1 MKITFKKLF
10 HALNPGNVRFGL
22 ARLSV
27 DSMDQLSVP
36 RALPCCDFGPK
47 GKGQGQQEIIF
58 GLTSHP
64 QQNRGTLSDEG
75 LTLRAVAM
83 LVVRWARPKQEVG
96 TDGH

>member
-47 GKGQGQQEIIF
+47 GKGQGQQEIIS

-64 QQNRGTLSDEG
+64 QQNTGTLSDEG
-75 LTLRAVAM
+75 LTLRAVGNACCQM
-83 LVVRWARPKQEVG
+83 GKTKARG
-96 TDGH
+96 RD